1 MWGKT
6 LLRIRDLPT
15 ATELHRQLTTRE
27 CSKMSAKLN
36 TIKEVVRG
44 ARRTR
49 KMAEM
54 TMKIVK
60 AVAKEAWGVAMRSEA
75 QAAARVEAAR

>member
-1 MWGKT
+1 
-6 LLRIRDLPT
+6 
-15 ATELHRQLTTRE
+15 
-27 CSKMSAKLN
+27 MSAKLN

-60 AVAKEAWGVAMRSEA
+60 AVAKEAWGVAMRSGA